1 MLTPP
6 PTAEQIYPIFYSFRR
21 CPYAMRARLAIAV
34 SGLSV
39 ALREIELSNK
49 PEAMLAISPK
59 GTVPVLL
66 LPNGHVIEQSLDI
79 MLWALAQ
86 HDPQDWLDQ
95 SPEDAKRLIEWNDG
109 DFKYYLDRYKYAD
122 RYPEQTSANYRQQGE
137 VFLAALET
145 RLQRN
150 RFLCGDS
157 FGLADAA
164 IAPFIRQFA
173 AVDNAWFANSPYP
186 ALQHWLDNFLTSNLF
201 AAVMRK
207 YLPWKTDDPLVLFG
221 NEPGLVSIK

>member
-1 MLTPP
+1 MLTSP

-66 LPNGHVIEQSLDI
+66 LRNGQVIEQSLDI

-86 HDPQDWLDQ
+86 QDPQDWLDQ
-95 SPEDAKRLIEWNDG
+95 SPEDAKRLIERNDSE
-109 DFKYYLDRYKYAD
+109 FKYYLDRYKYAD
-122 RYPEQTSANYRQQGE
+122 RYPEQTSADYRQQGE

-145 RLQRN
+145 RLQRT
-150 RFLCGDS
+150 RFLCGAN

-186 ALQHWLDNFLTSNLF
+186 ALQHWLDTFLTSNLF

-221 NEPGLVSIK
+221 NEAGLVSIK

>member
-1 MLTPP
+1 MIAPS
-6 PTAEQIYPIFYSFRR
+6 PTAEPIYPIFYSFRR

-49 PEAMLAISPK
+49 PEAMLSVSPK
-59 GTVPVLL
+59 GTVPVLV
-66 LPNGHVIEQSLDI
+66 LPDGQVIEQSLDI
-79 MLWALAQ
+79 MRWALAQ

-95 SPEDAKRLIEWNDG
+95 MPEDAKRLIDWNDG

-122 RYPEQTSANYRQQGE
+122 RYPEQTQTVYRQQGE
-137 VFLAALET
+137 VFLAKLET
-145 RLQRN
+145 RLQRT
-150 RFLCGDS
+150 RFLCGLT

-173 AVDNAWFANSPYP
+173 AVDNAWFSSSPYP
-186 ALQHWLDNFLTSNLF
+186 ALQHWLDDFLTSNLF

-207 YLPWKTDDPLVLFG
+207 YPPWKANDPLVLFG
-221 NEPGLVSIK
+221 NEAGLVPF

>member
-1 MLTPP
+1 
-6 PTAEQIYPIFYSFRR
+6 
-21 CPYAMRARLAIAV
+21 MRARLAIAV

-49 PEAMLAISPK
+49 PEAMLNVSPK

-66 LPNGHVIEQSLDI
+66 LPNGQVIEQSMDI
-79 MLWALAQ
+79 MYWALAQ
-86 HDPQDWLDQ
+86 HDPKDWLGQ
-95 SPEDAKRLIEWNDG
+95 ASEDAKRLIEWNDG
-109 DFKYYLDRYKYAD
+109 EFKYYLDRYKYAD
-122 RYPEQTSANYRQQGE
+122 RYQEQTQPVYRQQGE
-137 VFLAALET
+137 LFLAELET
-145 RLQRN
+145 RLQRT
-150 RFLCGDS
+150 RFLCGAT

-186 ALQHWLDNFLTSNLF
+186 GLQHWLDNFLTSNLF

-207 YLPWKTDDPLVLFG
+207 YSPWKADDPLVLFG
-221 NEPGLVSIK
+221 NEAGLVPFK